1 MRFINEGVRKDGE
14 VLINGREELLYQFR
28 QKIISLCR
36 RDQRFF
42 FGGGGNYTNLGDGLQ
57 EIRVCYFFPKLMAKW
72 RWPRPVR
79 AELVEVLGDLRYR
92 RCQAKR
98 ERGERYFPHGE
109 GPQSGCGKQGGIA
122 YKVSR

>member
-42 FGGGGNYTNLGDGLQ
+42 LGGGGQLYKSWGWASGNQGLLFFSKIDG
-57 EIRVCYFFPKLMAKW
+57 KMAM
-72 RWPRPVR
+72 
-79 AELVEVLGDLRYR
+79 A
-92 RCQAKR
+92 QACP
-98 ERGERYFPHGE
+98 G
-109 GPQSGCGKQGGIA
+109 
-122 YKVSR
+122 